1 MKHPITSDAL
11 RVRVYPVLCEAV
23 ERGVAYGLARAYK
36 HTETPTREQIAE
48 AVEHA
53 VLHEICE
60 WFDVEGAE

>member
-1 MKHPITSDAL
+1 MKRPGL
-11 RVRVYPVLCEAV
+11 RVKVYPVLCEAV
-23 ERGVAYGLARAYK
+23 ERGVAYGLNRAYK